1 MDGGEQRG
9 GPIYPRNLGVWTKM
23 RRIIKKRNK
32 IVELKAESGDGEV
45 KGERKRVSPKA
56 RRHAAV
62 ELLDTSG
69 QW

>member
-1 MDGGEQRG
+1 M
-9 GPIYPRNLGVWTKM
+9 
-23 RRIIKKRNK
+23 
-32 IVELKAESGDGEV
+32 ELKAESGDGEV
-45 KGERKRVSPKA
+45 KGESPKV